1 MPEIAILTGLLAL
14 VLFIL
19 FRPRRDR
26 TVRRVTS
33 LRNGH
38 SWWRDKELY

>member
-1 MPEIAILTGLLAL
+1 MPEIAILASLLAL

-26 TVRRVTS
+26 YVRRVAS
-33 LRNGH
+33 LRNGQP
-38 SWWRDKELY
+38 WWRDKESY